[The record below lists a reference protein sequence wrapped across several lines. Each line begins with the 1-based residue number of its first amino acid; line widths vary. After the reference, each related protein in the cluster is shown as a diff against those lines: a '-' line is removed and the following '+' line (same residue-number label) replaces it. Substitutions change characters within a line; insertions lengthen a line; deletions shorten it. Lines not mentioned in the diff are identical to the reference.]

1 MSYQHPPPHYQRPR
15 GMSVPTTGPHAANLP
30 PPPPGPPP
38 SRRRS
43 SNQTIYPPPWSNHP
57 APAHTQYPGYHH
69 PQTHAP
75 LPGPPPGPPPQ
86 HHPGHHHSHSHS
98 AHHHSRGYSVPSMP
112 PGPPPS
118 TQQHG
123 MRPRRQSV
131 QSGPPPTTAA
141 PPHQAFPQS
150 ILKTSPQSTKRVH
163 FAESV
168 EARKKENSER
178 SRSADSKG
186 DKRRSSNLGDFHVMM
201 IDALDKFE
209 NMDVPTEQELAR
221 RLYSLASTHDESRM
235 RNAIDELSRIGAYK
249 TGTALLQLLI
259 EEFRSAC
266 EGEIADADKRK

>member
-1 MSYQHPPPHYQRPR
+1 MSHPQHPPPNYQRPR
-15 GMSVPTTGPHAANLP
+15 GMSVPTTGLHAANLP

-43 SNQTIYPPPWSNHP
+43 SNQTIYPPPWTNHP
-57 APAHTQYPGYHH
+57 APPHTQYPGYHSQSH
-69 PQTHAP
+69 GP

-86 HHPGHHHSHSHS
+86 HHSGHHHSQSHS
-98 AHHHSRGYSVPSMP
+98 SHHHSRGYSVPSLT

-131 QSGPPPTTAA
+131 QSGPPPSVV
-141 PPHQAFPQS
+141 PPHQPFPQS
-150 ILKTSPQSTKRVH
+150 ILKTSPPSTKRVH

-168 EARKKENSER
+168 EARNKENSER
-178 SRSADSKG
+178 SRSAESKG

-221 RLYSLASTHDESRM
+221 RLYSLAASHDEGRM
-235 RNAIDELSRIGAYK
+235 RNAIDELSRIGAHK
-249 TGTALLQLLI
+249 TGKALLQLLI